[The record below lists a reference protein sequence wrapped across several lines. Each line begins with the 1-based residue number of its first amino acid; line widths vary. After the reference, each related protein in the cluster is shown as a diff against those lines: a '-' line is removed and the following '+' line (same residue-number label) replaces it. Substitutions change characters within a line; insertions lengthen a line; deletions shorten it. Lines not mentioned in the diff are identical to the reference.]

1 MGNCPGGPC
10 SNLAEGGGRVHQ
22 TYSDDFGRTWS
33 EPEDI
38 ADGLG
43 DHPGLLPGPGSG
55 GTQIPSGG
63 VHGGRL
69 VFVGWDM
76 FYFKPPYGGA
86 LPSDA
91 SRRGLQLCLTVHSQV
106 AGGSPK

>member
-69 VFVGWDM
+69 VFVGLLGFLEEERKLAVAVVLWRIGRDV
-76 FYFKPPYGGA
+76 FGA
-86 LPSDA
+86 
-91 SRRGLQLCLTVHSQV
+91 
-106 AGGSPK
+106 